1 MIKYIMFIILF
12 VYYMFLLKAVIFLN
26 PQNDWRIDLMN
37 HIALCVGGFLMVVF
51 GALLYSTFKEEKK
64 IKEKERE
71 VSSKIPFKCS
81 QCSSR
86 DIHVNTKIIQ
96 QNRGKENRESKYFCK
111 NCGKY
116 LGSITIKIKHR
127 LGGVRWNLR

>member
-12 VYYMFLLKAVIFLN
+12 VCYVFLLKAVIILN
-26 PQNDWRIDLMN
+26 HQSDWRIELMN
-37 HIALCVGGFLMVVF
+37 QIALCVGGFLMVIL
-51 GALLYSTFKEEKK
+51 GAVLYSTFKEKKK

-81 QCSSR
+81 HCSSR
-86 DIHVNTKIIQ
+86 DIHVSTKVIQ
-96 QNRGKENRESKYFCK
+96 QSRGKENRESKYFCK

>member
-12 VYYMFLLKAVIFLN
+12 VYYMFLLKAVIILN
-26 PQNDWRIDLMN
+26 HQSDWRIELMN
-37 HIALCVGGFLMVVF
+37 QIALCVGGFLMVVF
-51 GALLYSTFKEEKK
+51 GALLYSTFKEKKK

>member
-12 VYYMFLLKAVIFLN
+12 VCYVFLLKAVIILN
-26 PQNDWRIDLMN
+26 HQSDWRIELMN
-37 HIALCVGGFLMVVF
+37 QIALCVGGFLMVVF

-86 DIHVNTKIIQ
+86 NIHVNTKIVQ

-111 NCGKY
+111 DCGKY